1 MKKVTFKVNMTRKVN
16 LFKNT
21 IKQSS
26 IALVTMVAIGTLVV
40 GCTSTAKAQSKWGAK
55 DEIGAMNYLTPE
67 TVLEATKLVKEGKVY
82 SLGMTV
88 DSETPA
94 FRHRYFKI
102 ETMQPDPIPAGKN
115 KFTYVDDQLI
125 GWTGVGSQINGLA
138 HYGRDNVH
146 YNDNKVSDF
155 LSITGVKSLGL
166 EKIPPMVARG
176 ILLDMRAY
184 YKQDIVKEGTAFNRK
199 EIEEVAKR
207 QGVEIRKGD
216 VVLFYTGWTKL
227 MGVDNARY
235 LAGGPGVGVEGA
247 RYLAELGVVAI
258 GADSWAFETVPHE
271 DPNLSFPVNQ
281 LLATEYGVHVL
292 ENIVLKELAADKAW
306 EFLWVLGHPKFR
318 GTTQMQINPVAIR

>member
-1 MKKVTFKVNMTRKVN
+1 MKTNYKIQKNRM
-16 LFKNT
+16 KNT
-21 IKQSS
+21 G
-26 IALVTMVAIGTLVV
+26 TMTMKILMGAVMFFGSFSAN
-40 GCTSTAKAQSKWGAK
+40 AQSKWGAG

-67 TVLEATKLVKEGKVY
+67 TVKKAVGLVKEGKVY

-94 FRHRYFKI
+94 FRHRYFHI
-102 ETMQPDPIPAGKN
+102 ETMQPDPTPAGEN

-146 YNDNKVSDF
+146 YNGHKVSDF
-155 LSITGVKSLGL
+155 MKITGVKSLGL

-176 ILLDMRAY
+176 VLLDMRAY
-184 YKQDIVKEGTAFNRK
+184 YKQDIIKEGTAFNRK
-199 EIEEVAKR
+199 EIEEVAAK
-207 QGVEIRKGD
+207 QGVKIRKGD

-227 MGVDNARY
+227 MGVDNERY

-271 DPNLSFPVNQ
+271 DPKLSFPVNQ

-292 ENIVLKELAADKAW
+292 ENIVVDELARDKAW